1 MPNIAMQKP
10 IISSLNDS
18 LKSLYDQGCAEVTF
32 DQLVARV
39 TARGIAIATGGI
51 FDVFI
56 ASTIE
61 LPTKVMIRDG
71 AAKLTY
77 EEALARSLSVANVLS
92 KSGIKRGDKVGLY
105 FPNHLDFLPA
115 FFAVTA
121 LGATVVPVNPL
132 LKAEEIAHILND
144 SQAVGLIL
152 NHQFLPACLD
162 GLADIAS
169 LQLLL
174 LLSSD
179 DNFVLSSEQDNKCG
193 HLKVLNLTESFL
205 SESTAK
211 VRDELALSA
220 GKLKDV
226 EAFSTYVRADH
237 DVQKLNAEKELGL
250 LVYTSGTTGK
260 PKGAMLTFANLQF
273 AIKTYPERLA
283 LSQSDLILAVLP
295 LCHLYGLLVVLLG
308 TIVQK
313 ASMVVLREF
322 DPVKVLDLIASES
335 ITATPMVPTMYQ
347 FISLELEKAPRQL
360 PSLRLGMV
368 GGAAIPPDLHRK
380 VEEQLGV
387 PILEGWSLTE
397 ATVISTLNPIGKR
410 KYGSVGPTF
419 PGIDIGAFK
428 EDGSRLPTG
437 EQNVGELCM
446 FGPNIMAGY
455 YGNTAATEESIIDGW
470 LHTGDLGYLD
480 EDGYVY
486 VVGRSKEMI
495 IRGGMNIY
503 PREIEAVIL
512 RMPEV
517 KEVAVL
523 GVPCQ
528 FMGERVKACVVLR
541 DNKTLTEDQV
551 KQFCDKV
558 LAEYKV
564 PRVVQF
570 LPAIPKNSTGKALK
584 RLLT

>member
-1 MPNIAMQKP
+1 MTNTTMPKQSLP
-10 IISSLNDS
+10 SLNQS
-18 LKSLYDQGCAEVTF
+18 LSQLYDQGKAEF
-32 DQLVARV
+32 SFEQLVASV
-39 TARGIAIATGGI
+39 TAKGIGIAVGGI
-51 FDVFI
+51 FEIFI
-56 ASTIE
+56 ASALE
-61 LPTKVMIRDG
+61 LPTKVMIKDG
-71 AAKLTY
+71 EAKLTY
-77 EEALARSLSVANVLS
+77 EEALSRSLSVANVLC

-121 LGATVVPVNPL
+121 LGATVVPINPL

-144 SQAVGLIL
+144 SQATGLIL
-152 NHQFLPACLD
+152 NHNFLPACLG
-162 GLADIAS
+162 GLADIAA
-169 LQLLL
+169 LKLLL

-179 DNFVLSSEQDNKCG
+179 DKFVLSDEQEEKCA
-193 HLKVLNLTESFL
+193 HLTVLNLTDSFL
-205 SESTAK
+205 EQSTAK
-211 VRDELALSA
+211 IVDELSISK
-220 GKLKDV
+220 GKLKTVD
-226 EAFSTYVRADH
+226 AFCAYVRDH
-237 DVQKLNAEKELGL
+237 YAVQQLDAAKELGL

-273 AIKTYPERLA
+273 AIKTYPDRLE
-283 LSQSDLILAVLP
+283 LSQSDTILAVLP

-313 ASMVVLREF
+313 ASMVIMKEF
-322 DPVKVLDLIASES
+322 EPVKAIDLIVRES

-347 FISLELEKAPRQL
+347 FISLELEKNPRKF

-368 GGAAIPPDLHRK
+368 GGAAIPPDLHKK

-387 PILEGWSLTE
+387 PVLEGWSLTE

-419 PGIDIGAFK
+419 PGIDIGAFDAEGK
-428 EDGSRLPTG
+428 RLPAG
-437 EQNVGELCM
+437 QEHVGELCM
-446 FGPNIMAGY
+446 FGPNVMAGY
-455 YGNTAATEESIIDGW
+455 YNNPTASAESIVDGW

-480 EDGYVY
+480 QDGYVY
-486 VVGRSKEMI
+486 IAGRSKEMI

-541 DNKTLTEDQV
+541 EGKTLTEEQV
-551 KQFCDKV
+551 RAFCDKV
-558 LAEYKV
+558 MAEYKV

-570 LPAIPKNSTGKALK
+570 LDAIPKNSTGKALK

>member
-1 MPNIAMQKP
+1 MPNIAMPKP
-10 IISSLNDS
+10 SLSNLNRSLN
-18 LKSLYDQGCAEVTF
+18 LLYDQGRGDLSF
-32 DQLVARV
+32 DQLIASI
-39 TARGIAIATGGI
+39 TGKGIAIADGGI
-51 FDVFI
+51 FDIFI
-56 ASTIE
+56 KSALE
-61 LPTKVMIRDG
+61 LPAKVMIRDG
-71 AAKLTY
+71 LAKLTY

-121 LGATVVPVNPL
+121 LGATVVPINPL

-144 SQAVGLIL
+144 SQALGLIL
-152 NHQFLPACLD
+152 NHQFLPTCLD

-169 LQLLL
+169 LELLL

-179 DNFVLSSEQDNKCG
+179 DSFVLTAEQEDKCG
-193 HLKVLNLTESFL
+193 HLRVLNLTESFL
-205 SESTAK
+205 AESTAK
-211 VRDELALSA
+211 VKDELALTT
-220 GKLKDV
+220 GKLNGL
-226 EAFSTYVRADH
+226 EAFTSYVRGEHA
-237 DVQKLNAEKELGL
+237 VQVIEPAKELGL

-273 AIKTYPERLA
+273 AIKTYPERLQ
-283 LSQSDLILAVLP
+283 LSQSDLLLAVLP

-308 TIVQK
+308 TIVQR
-313 ASMVVLREF
+313 ASMVVMREF
-322 DPVKVLDLIASES
+322 DPVKALDLIARES

-347 FISLELEKAPRQL
+347 FISLELEKNPRVL
-360 PSLRLGMV
+360 PSLRIGMV
-368 GGAAIPPDLHRK
+368 GGAAIPPELHKK
-380 VEEQLGV
+380 VEGQLGV

-419 PGIDIGAFK
+419 PGIDIGAFR
-428 EDGSRLPTG
+428 EDGERLPSG

-446 FGPNIMAGY
+446 SGPNVMAGY
-455 YGNTAATEESIIDGW
+455 FGNQTASDESIVDGW
-470 LHTGDLGYLD
+470 LHTGDLGYID

-528 FMGERVKACVVLR
+528 FMGERV
-541 DNKTLTEDQV
+541 
-551 KQFCDKV
+551 
-558 LAEYKV
+558 
-564 PRVVQF
+564 
-570 LPAIPKNSTGKALK
+570 
-584 RLLT
+584 

>member
-1 MPNIAMQKP
+1 MHE
-10 IISSLNDS
+10 LG
-18 LKSLYDQGCAEVTF
+18 LG
-32 DQLVARV
+32 
-39 TARGIAIATGGI
+39 TGKHE
-51 FDVFI
+51 DV
-56 ASTIE
+56 
-61 LPTKVMIRDG
+61 
-71 AAKLTY
+71 
-77 EEALARSLSVANVLS
+77 
-92 KSGIKRGDKVGLY
+92 
-105 FPNHLDFLPA
+105 HA
-115 FFAVTA
+115 F
-121 LGATVVPVNPL
+121 
-132 LKAEEIAHILND
+132 
-144 SQAVGLIL
+144 
-152 NHQFLPACLD
+152 C
-162 GLADIAS
+162 
-169 LQLLL
+169 
-174 LLSSD
+174 
-179 DNFVLSSEQDNKCG
+179 
-193 HLKVLNLTESFL
+193 
-205 SESTAK
+205 
-211 VRDELALSA
+211 
-220 GKLKDV
+220 
-226 EAFSTYVRADH
+226 TYVRGEH
-237 DVQKLNAEKELGL
+237 EVQQIEPETELGL

-273 AIKTYPERLA
+273 AIKTYPARLE

-313 ASMVVLREF
+313 ASMVIMKEF
-322 DPVKVLDLIASES
+322 DPVKALELIVKES

-347 FISLELEKAPRQL
+347 FISLELEKNPRKF

-397 ATVISTLNPIGKR
+397 ATVISTLNPISKR

-419 PGIDIGAFK
+419 PGIDIGAFCK
-428 EDGSRLPTG
+428 DGKRLPAG

-446 FGPNIMAGY
+446 YGPNVMAGY
-455 YGNTAATEESIIDGW
+455 YGNQIATDESIVEGW

-541 DNKTLTEDQV
+541 DNKTLTEEQV
-551 KQFCDKV
+551 RAFCDKV
-558 LAEYKV
+558 LADYKV

-570 LPAIPKNSTGKALK
+570 LDAPEEFD
-584 RLLT
+584 R